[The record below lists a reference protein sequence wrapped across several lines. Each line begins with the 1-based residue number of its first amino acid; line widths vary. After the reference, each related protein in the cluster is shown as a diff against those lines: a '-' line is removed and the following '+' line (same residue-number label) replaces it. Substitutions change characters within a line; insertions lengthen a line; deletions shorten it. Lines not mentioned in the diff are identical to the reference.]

1 MTPKQCKRKFN
12 AFTSFDWAI
21 VYFDYFSAIR
31 STLKPGFAR
40 SELTTSCNYFHFG
53 DTFLTSILSQKC
65 GFSSAF

>member
-1 MTPKQCKRKFN
+1 MPLRRWIGQ
-12 AFTSFDWAI
+12 SSI
-21 VYFDYFSAIR
+21 LIILAIR

-53 DTFLTSILSQKC
+53 DTFLTSTLSQKC